1 MGSEEKS
8 RKGKMRIPAILSIA
22 LLSVLIALFVPLVFA
37 EDTPDELTMG
47 EFLPS
52 WQLGWLPICM
62 MAILVSALFN
72 GLIFIIGK
80 SISSQNLERYAISE
94 MLNTAATAIMAV
106 ILIASLTQALDFVG
120 GMGSVT
126 CDGEVIKAPIDGD
139 MCRTNE
145 FLHKIGDKYDY
156 VRDADHFPE
165 IEYSLMVTLLGVP
178 VYAGAWMNDAVF
190 KEVET
195 YHSIAYICVNLMI
208 ALSAKMFMLQ
218 YIKENMLTVFLP
230 LGILLRT
237 FHFTRGIG
245 AFFMSIAIGFFF
257 VYPTVCFIMDSSF
270 AAAATEPSLPD
281 IISVGM
287 CNIPMFGSFS
297 FGSAALQSTSRS
309 GAAAGISLSNDLA
322 TFVAETQATLLY
334 NNLVAFAIA
343 LTFIRFATTILGGDI
358 TPFLGM
364 VGKLV

>member
-1 MGSEEKS
+1 
-8 RKGKMRIPAILSIA
+8 MRVPPVFMMAFIAA
-22 LLSVLIALFVPLVFA
+22 LLALATPLVFA
-37 EDTPDELTMG
+37 EDTPDELTQG
-47 EFLPS
+47 DFLPY
-52 WQLGWLPICM
+52 WDTEGTGWDWLAICM

-80 SISSQNLERYAISE
+80 AINAQGLERYAISE
-94 MLNTAATAIMAV
+94 MLNTAATAVMV
-106 ILIASLTQALDFVG
+106 VVLIALLTQALDFVAG
-120 GMGSVT
+120 IGSVT
-126 CDGEVIKAPIDGD
+126 CDGETIKAPIDAD

-145 FLHKIGDKYDY
+145 FLTKVGEKYDY

-165 IEYSLMVTLLGVP
+165 IEYSLMVTLLGIP
-178 VYAGAWMNDAVF
+178 VYAGAWMNQDIY

-195 YHSIAYICVNLMI
+195 YHSIAFICINLMI
-208 ALSAKMFMLQ
+208 GLSAKMFMLQ

-230 LGILLRT
+230 LGIILRT

-245 AFFMSIAIGFFF
+245 AFFMSVAIGFFF
-257 VYPTVCFIMDSSF
+257 IYPTVCFIMDSSF
-270 AAAATEPSLPD
+270 AANSAEPPLPE
-281 IISVGM
+281 IISAGM

-297 FGSAALQSTSRS
+297 FGSAAMQTGNR
-309 GAAAGISLSNDLA
+309 AAAASAISLSNDLKA
-322 TFVAETQATLLY
+322 FVADTQAELLY
-334 NNLVAFAIA
+334 SNFVAFAIA